1 MQTQSHGG
9 SCYFIT
15 FTDDYSRYCK
25 TYFLKKKSE
34 AFTKFK
40 EFKKAAENESN
51 LKIKALW
58 ADRGGEYLSDKFK
71 YYLKQHGIPC
81 ESTAAYS
88 PQQNGV
94 AERLNRTLVEA
105 ARLMLTQACLPN
117 IWAEAVAAE
126 TYLRNRMVTSAI
138 KLGKTIHVY
147 HLWKGKKPN
156 LEHIRAFG
164 CVASL

>member
-51 LKIKALW
+51 LKIKAL
-58 ADRGGEYLSDKFK
+58 
-71 YYLKQHGIPC
+71 
-81 ESTAAYS
+81 
-88 PQQNGV
+88 
-94 AERLNRTLVEA
+94 
-105 ARLMLTQACLPN
+105 
-117 IWAEAVAAE
+117 
-126 TYLRNRMVTSAI
+126 
-138 KLGKTIHVY
+138 
-147 HLWKGKKPN
+147 
-156 LEHIRAFG
+156 
-164 CVASL
+164 